1 MSNHLEP
8 RTMKT
13 AKIFA
18 LAALTVTAV
27 ACNNASEQEANTTE
41 AQEVANVE
49 TAEMYNVSADAGN
62 ISWRGFKTNVDWGH
76 DGTIGVKEGSFQVEG
91 NELVGG
97 SFVIDMESMDTQDYE
112 KTEEDYGKLM
122 GHLMSDDFFSVS
134 TYPTATF
141 EITEVMENTNG
152 ETSHIV
158 KGNLT
163 MKDATNNIEI
173 PANINVTENNVE
185 FSTPQFS
192 IDRKKWNVMYASTG
206 IEGVTKDQ
214 LIDDFILLSVDL
226 TATK

>member
-1 MSNHLEP
+1 
-8 RTMKT
+8 MKT
-13 AKIFA
+13 TKIFA
-18 LAALTVTAV
+18 LATLAVAAV
-27 ACNNASEQEANTTE
+27 ACNNAADSEANTTD

-49 TAEMYNVSADAGN
+49 TAEVYNVSSEAGVIN
-62 ISWRGFKTNVDWGH
+62 WRGFKTNVDWGH
-76 DGTIGVKEGSFQVEG
+76 DGTIQVKEGSFQVEG

-97 SFVIDMESMDTQDYE
+97 SFVIDMESMDTKDYE

-141 EITEVMENTNG
+141 EITNVMANPNG

-173 PANINVTENNVE
+173 PANVNVTDNAVE

-192 IDRKKWNVMYASTG
+192 IDRKKWNVMFASTG
-206 IEGVTKDQ
+206 IEGVAKDQ

-226 TATK
+226 TASK